1 MYPRA
6 TVDIAK
12 SLPDLGI
19 LDREN
24 AEICGVSVA
33 AIRHWRRGSRRNGD
47 EHGPRCP
54 RCHGRPLDESAYAYL
69 LGLKLG
75 DDHMTVSRKS
85 VWALSIKCCDGW
97 PGLMA

>member
-12 SLPDLGI
+12 SLSDLGI

-33 AIRHWRRGSRRNGD
+33 AIRHWRRGSWRNRK
-47 EHGPRCP
+47 ESGPRCP
-54 RCHGRPLDESAYAYL
+54 RCQGRPLDESAYAYL
-69 LGLKLG
+69 LASISA
-75 DDHMTVSRKS
+75 TVT
-85 VWALSIKCCDGW
+85 
-97 PGLMA
+97 